1 VDAPALRALARDVT
15 LGRLG
20 RRRFLA
26 ILAGLGISAPLA
38 AQLLPPRPARAQAP
52 PASARRGGPLRL
64 LYWQAPTILNP
75 HLATGVK
82 DAAAARLFYEPLAAF
97 DPEGNLVPQLAAE
110 VPTRDN
116 GGLARDGTWVRWRLK
131 KGVTWHDGRPL
142 TADDC
147 VFTWEYAADPAT
159 AATSISAYRD
169 LERVEKLDD
178 QTFRVLFKRPVP
190 FWAIPFCGAAGVV
203 LPRHVFERYRGG
215 ASREAPANLKPLGTG
230 PFRAVDFRPGD
241 TVRAEGFPGYHTA
254 GRPWFDTVEMKG
266 GGDAASAARAVLQT
280 GEYDFAWNMQVEDEL
295 LRRLEVNAKGKVLF
309 TPSSSTE
316 FVELNFSDPLKEV
329 DGERA
334 SARTTHP
341 LLADPAVR
349 GALAMLVDR
358 GAIQQE
364 IYGRQGETTPNFL
377 VAPVRFR
384 SPNTR
389 WEFSVERAS
398 ATLDAAGWKRGT
410 DGVRVKDG
418 RRLRLLF
425 QTSINAPRQKTQ
437 AIVKQACARAG
448 IEVELK
454 SVVASAYFSSDTANP
469 DTVRHFYADLQMY
482 QQLMGRP
489 DPQLFMERFTS
500 WQIASKENK
509 WSLSNSGRWRSD
521 EYDRLWR
528 AAEGEMD
535 PAKRAA
541 LFIKMNDLVV
551 QNVVVIPVL
560 WRNDATAVSARLRGV
575 EISPWESNL
584 WNIAQWRMES

>member
-1 VDAPALRALARDVT
+1 
-15 LGRLG
+15 
-20 RRRFLA
+20 
-26 ILAGLGISAPLA
+26 
-38 AQLLPPRPARAQAP
+38 
-52 PASARRGGPLRL
+52 
-64 LYWQAPTILNP
+64 
-75 HLATGVK
+75 
-82 DAAAARLFYEPLAAF
+82 
-97 DPEGNLVPQLAAE
+97 
-110 VPTRDN
+110 
-116 GGLARDGTWVRWRLK
+116 
-131 KGVTWHDGRPL
+131 
-142 TADDC
+142 
-147 VFTWEYAADPAT
+147 
-159 AATSISAYRD
+159 
-169 LERVEKLDD
+169 
-178 QTFRVLFKRPVP
+178 VP

-349 GALAMLVDR
+349 GALALLVDR

-454 SVVASAYFSSDTANP
+454 SVVASAYFSSDAANP

-584 WNIAQWRMES
+584 WNIAQWRMEG

>member
-364 IYGRQGETTPNFL
+364 IYGRQAETTPNFL

>member
-1 VDAPALRALARDVT
+1 MHAAALRALTHDVASGG
-15 LGRLG
+15 LA

-26 ILAGLGISAPLA
+26 ILSSLGVAAPLA
-38 AQLLPPRPARAQAP
+38 AQLLPPGPARAQAP
-52 PASARRGGPLRL
+52 PAPARRGGTLRL

-131 KGVTWHDGRPL
+131 KGITWHDGRPL

-241 TVRAEGFPGYHTA
+241 TVRADRFPGYHAA
-254 GRPWFDTVEMKG
+254 GRPSFDAVEMKG

-316 FVELNFSDPLKEV
+316 FIEINFSDPSKEV
-329 DGERA
+329 EGERS

-349 GALAMLVDR
+349 SALALLVDR

-389 WEFSVERAS
+389 WQFSVERAS
-398 ATLDAAGWKRGT
+398 STLDAAGWKRGT

-437 AIVKQACARAG
+437 AIGKQAAAKVG
-448 IEVELK
+448 IEIEIK
-454 SVVASAYFSSDTANP
+454 SVVASAYFSSDAANP

-489 DPQLFMERFTS
+489 DPQLYMERFTS
-500 WQIASKENK
+500 WQIPSKENK
-509 WSLSNSGRWRSD
+509 WSLSNSGRWRND

-528 AAEGEMD
+528 AADGEMD

-541 LFIKMNDLVV
+541 LFIRMNDLIV
-551 QNVVVIPVL
+551 QNTVVIPVL

-575 EISPWESNL
+575 EISAWESNL
-584 WNIAQWRMES
+584 WNIAQWRMEG

>member
-1 VDAPALRALARDVT
+1 
-15 LGRLG
+15 
-20 RRRFLA
+20 
-26 ILAGLGISAPLA
+26 
-38 AQLLPPRPARAQAP
+38 
-52 PASARRGGPLRL
+52 
-64 LYWQAPTILNP
+64 
-75 HLATGVK
+75 
-82 DAAAARLFYEPLAAF
+82 
-97 DPEGNLVPQLAAE
+97 
-110 VPTRDN
+110 
-116 GGLARDGTWVRWRLK
+116 
-131 KGVTWHDGRPL
+131 
-142 TADDC
+142 
-147 VFTWEYAADPAT
+147 
-159 AATSISAYRD
+159 
-169 LERVEKLDD
+169 
-178 QTFRVLFKRPVP
+178 
-190 FWAIPFCGAAGVV
+190 
-203 LPRHVFERYRGG
+203 
-215 ASREAPANLKPLGTG
+215 
-230 PFRAVDFRPGD
+230 RPGD

-295 LRRLEVNAKGKVLF
+295 LRRLGVKPKGKVLF

-384 SPNTR
+384 SPNPR

-418 RRLRLLF
+418 RGLPFLF
-425 QTSINAPRQKTQ
+425 QTPINAPPQKAQ

-469 DTVRHFYADLQMY
+469 DTARPFYADLQMD
-482 QQLMGRP
+482 QQ
-489 DPQLFMERFTS
+489 
-500 WQIASKENK
+500 
-509 WSLSNSGRWRSD
+509 
-521 EYDRLWR
+521 
-528 AAEGEMD
+528 
-535 PAKRAA
+535 
-541 LFIKMNDLVV
+541 
-551 QNVVVIPVL
+551 VL
-560 WRNDATAVSARLRGV
+560 
-575 EISPWESNL
+575 
-584 WNIAQWRMES
+584 